1 MRKRSSLV
9 SIQYLRFASNF
20 IKICLINV
28 QYIGEHA
35 DLLTSINLL
44 VTLLQVHIIRPKE
57 SSVRSITSSLTEIP
71 NGYP

>member
-44 VTLLQVHIIRPKE
+44 VTLLLQVHIMGAKRK
-57 SSVRSITSSLTEIP
+57 
-71 NGYP
+71 